1 MQIKTMRFYYIS
13 VRMVKRKMVTILNIF
28 EEAEKLD
35 QAYTASRNVQ
45 WHSHSGKQFDNFI

>member
-1 MQIKTMRFYYIS
+1 MRFYYIS
-13 VRMVKRKMVTILNIF
+13 VRMAKIKMVTTQNAF

-35 QAYTASRNVQ
+35 QAYIASRNVQ